1 MADPEKTGKTP
12 EETVAEMG
20 FSAPAC
26 SPCDETP
33 PPDCCMVIFGA
44 SGDLVGRKL
53 MPALYKLFRCGLLPK
68 GFFVIGAARTA
79 MSDDAFRT
87 EIETSLRGTGDF
99 NEGLWTEFAKT
110 VSYRNVNYADHSSY
124 SGIKGLL
131 DELTPGRSNG
141 NCVFYLATPPSVYS
155 EIARGIIYS
164 GLRGSGWTRLIIEKP
179 FGSDLKSAM
188 SLNSEL
194 YGNYNEN
201 QIYRIDHY
209 LGKETV
215 QNILMLRFANAIFEP
230 LWNRRYIDHVQI
242 SAAETLGVE
251 KRSGYYEQAGVL
263 RDMFQNHMLQVM
275 CLATMEPPS
284 VYESELVR
292 DERVKVLRA
301 LRPFNA
307 DDINNQLVIGQYGE
321 GAINGAYVG
330 AYRQEEGV
338 GPKSQTP
345 TFAAMKLHID
355 NWRWQGV
362 PFYLRSGK
370 RMKKR
375 FTQVTIQFK
384 SVPHS
389 LFRRALPGEPGP
401 NALILRMQPDERVQ
415 LKFHTKSP
423 GGRVCLRDVVMDFP
437 YTQDYGGVTLDA
449 YERLLLDCMLGDKM
463 LFVRSDGMALSWS
476 FLTTVLNLIEER
488 GERSPKLYKY
498 TAGSYGPA
506 EAETL
511 IQKDGRDWV
520 DYGDDDG

>member
-1 MADPEKTGKTP
+1 MADPINTEKTPDGAAAT
-12 EETVAEMG
+12 TG
-20 FSAPAC
+20 FTTPAC
-26 SPCDETP
+26 SPCDETQ

-44 SGDLVGRKL
+44 SGDLVRRKL
-53 MPALYKLFRCGLLPK
+53 MPALYKLFRCNLLPK

-79 MSDDAFRT
+79 MTDDSFRAET
-87 EIETSLRGTGDF
+87 EASLRAAGDF
-99 NEGLWTEFAKT
+99 DEGLWAEFSK
-110 VSYRNVNYADHSSY
+110 SLFYRSVTYADHSSY
-124 SGIKGLL
+124 SGIKGAL
-131 DELTPGRSNG
+131 DELAPGRSNG
-141 NCVFYLATPPSVYS
+141 NCVFYLATPPAVYA
-155 EIARGIIYS
+155 EISRGIIYS
-164 GLRGSGWTRLIIEKP
+164 GLRGSGWSRLIIEKP
-179 FGSDLKSAM
+179 FGSDLKSALA
-188 SLNSEL
+188 LNSEL
-194 YGNYNEN
+194 YTNYNED

-275 CLATMEPPS
+275 CLAAMEPPS

-301 LRPFNA
+301 LRPFNG
-307 DDINNQLVIGQYGE
+307 DDINDHLVIGQYGE
-321 GAINGAYVG
+321 GAIDGSYVRD
-330 AYRQEEGV
+330 YRREEGV
-338 GPKSQTP
+338 AQKSQTP
-345 TFAAMKLHID
+345 TFAAMKLYVD

-384 SVPHS
+384 GVPHS

-437 YTQDYGGVTLDA
+437 YTLDYMGVTLDA

-488 GERSPKLYKY
+488 TEHSPKLYKY

-520 DYGDDDG
+520 DYGEDDA